1 MTFGHTS
8 ASTVAPSPT
17 LVVISRRA
25 SIVLR
30 QMADFRLIFVVERSR
45 LVVLTASACRWSEM
59 VAGGSTSSSMKST
72 IRLFQAR
79 QKPTHCLR
87 LLIYTLM
94 LLELL
99 P

>member
-17 LVVISRRA
+17 LVVTSRPA
-25 SIVLR
+25 FTAQR
-30 QMADFRLIFVVERSR
+30 QMADFRQTSVVERSR
-45 LVVLTASACRWSEM
+45 PAVLTESACRWLEM
-59 VAGGSTSSSMKST
+59 VAGGSMSSSMKSM